1 MSQLYNPAIEQMA
14 KEIAIAG
21 DKPPVPTDSD
31 LGWQTANAVRRRR
44 EWRYYKRPTAM
55 QRAFENALKGG
66 R

>member
-1 MSQLYNPAIEQMA
+1 MSQLYSPAIEQMA
-14 KEIAIAG
+14 REIAVAG
-21 DKPPVPTDSD
+21 DKQPVPTDSD

-66 R
+66 K